1 MSTQYRA
8 AIIGHTG
15 QGNYGHGL
23 EMVYGQMPEVEVA
36 AVADPDP
43 EGLAAAGERTGAARG
58 YADYREMLDAMK
70 PDFVSIA
77 PGWVTERVPMITAAA
92 AVGAHIYCEKPAAG
106 SVKEMDAIVA
116 EYLV

>member
-43 EGLAAAGERTGAARG
+43 EGLA
-58 YADYREMLDAMK
+58 
-70 PDFVSIA
+70 
-77 PGWVTERVPMITAAA
+77 TAASGPVRQGVMPTIA
-92 AVGAHIYCEKPAAG
+92 RC
-106 SVKEMDAIVA
+106 
-116 EYLV
+116 